1 MNLRYRAYDDQSL
14 RVSALE
20 FVDQLTRNRR
30 LVDRVS
36 HEEKKGLFI
45 VKIQLSREYSYF
57 RVEVIFRI
65 FNQLTFP
72 KNEDVQAQ
80 YISLY
85 PQVRP
90 LYLALRPLLHS
101 AGLDD
106 PGTSGINNFAFF
118 LMVLAF
124 VQRQESMNQLSKSMY
139 LRSVEITPSSIQSQS
154 REFCFDL
161 LSPFNP
167 PDRDG
172 FNLKPPEQRPAP
184 RPAPVAN
191 AEALGQTLLDLLY
204 FYGFTFDFQNTCIC
218 PALPG
223 DPIPESFFP
232 VR

>member
-1 MNLRYRAYDDQSL
+1 MAHEDDARQVGPTGYRH
-14 RVSALE
+14 R
-20 FVDQLTRNRR
+20 F
-30 LVDRVS
+30 DRVS

-118 LMVLAF
+118 LMILAF
-124 VQRQESMNQLSKSMY
+124 VQKQESMNQLSKSMY
-139 LRSVEITPSSIQSQS
+139 LRSIEITPSSVQSQS

-223 DPIPESFFP
+223 DPSPESFFP